1 MGNDVWMD
9 ISTCPVTTDPKE
21 ARKIIV
27 WHVFQGAMV
36 YSTMT
41 ARENRFNVYW
51 REPPETW
58 IDPHDRMPTQEDADA
73 LSCILV
79 IDKYGEMRVR
89 GWRQIETPDDVF
101 GWAPRPDPPENYR
114 ELRIIAEEKQ

>member
-1 MGNDVWMD
+1 MDNHGWLD
-9 ISTCPVTTDPKE
+9 ISTLPVAQSRED

-36 YSTMT
+36 YSTET
-41 ARENRFNVYW
+41 ARDNRFNVYW
-51 REPPETW
+51 QEPPETW

-79 IDKYGEMRVR
+79 IDRYGELRVR
-89 GWRQIETPDDVF
+89 GWRQIESPDDVR
-101 GWAPRPDPPENYR
+101 GWAPRPEPPDNYR
-114 ELRIIAEEKQ
+114 ELRENAR

>member
-1 MGNDVWMD
+1 MGNDGWMD

-58 IDPHDRMPTQEDADA
+58 IDPHDRMPTREDADA

-79 IDKYGEMRVR
+79 IDRTGTCASGDGSRLKRRMMYSDGHPARIR
-89 GWRQIETPDDVF
+89 RRITG
-101 GWAPRPDPPENYR
+101 NYV
-114 ELRIIAEEKQ
+114 